1 MTLAQ
6 LPYFYLRVETIIERP
21 VDGLLPLKAKT
32 QVHSQQVPSPN
43 GSGFHSMAGV
53 QRIINDFGGQENGLQ
68 FMNDKW
74 NDTILNGNDF
84 TLKWNRTI
92 DTKKAILGVFR
103 VTYPSQGVVVYES
116 LENITN
122 CLQPTYCKWKAE
134 GLGEDLYSFWLSSDP
149 RSNASFAISPPWT
162 AKQPKV
168 HSFTW
173 AAPFLVPK
181 AQKGKAAK
189 GGSTARYPATR
200 YFGVGT
206 RC

>member
-116 LENITN
+116 LENITSKRSAPLTFFKRIPLLLYLSFHLSR
-122 CLQPTYCKWKAE
+122 CLPSHEIASW
-134 GLGEDLYSFWLSSDP
+134 SP
-149 RSNASFAISPPWT
+149 RCLVLWAHSPLKT
-162 AKQPKV
+162 GR
-168 HSFTW
+168 
-173 AAPFLVPK
+173 L
-181 AQKGKAAK
+181 
-189 GGSTARYPATR
+189 
-200 YFGVGT
+200 T
-206 RC
+206 RCRRLPSTDILQVESRGVRRRSVLILAIK